1 MVLLH
6 VILSLLK
13 QTNSTNL
20 ATLVLRKNTNAL
32 EGIFSADFKAAEE
45 SQLSRKNNKRHYSGK
60 FKLRYFDNF

>member
-13 QTNSTNL
+13 QTNSINL

>member
-13 QTNSTNL
+13 QTNSINL

-32 EGIFSADFKAAEE
+32 EGIFSADFKPAEE
-45 SQLSRKNNKRHYSGK
+45 CQLSRKNNKRHYSGK